1 MRRPFARFET
11 AQVGRGQQRVGEVR
25 QIVHRVR
32 ATAAAGRAAFLAP
45 RTYQG
50 LRTVDDP
57 DDRQHHRHF
66 DQHADD
72 RRQGRAGVEAEQ
84 AYRGGHGQFEEVA
97 GSDQRRRTCDA
108 MLFAGETVQQIG
120 EARVEID
127 LDDDRHGQQQND
139 DRLRDDPFALEAEQ
153 RHQRRQQGD
162 ERRRLQRRE
171 QTRER
176 RRSAVRQQGVEAV
189 APRSPARR
197 CRGRPTRP
205 ACPTAPL
212 SRRGR
217 AQPFT
222 SPWMALIAHACV
234 RRFGVR

>member
-1 MRRPFARFET
+1 MIGRRAIGQRQCARIEDTRFRAEVSQQPFGFERQETTEGAFAQRAVQQEDAGRMRRPFARFET

-120 EARVEID
+120 EAQ
-127 LDDDRHGQQQND
+127 LK
-139 DRLRDDPFALEAEQ
+139 
-153 RHQRRQQGD
+153 
-162 ERRRLQRRE
+162 
-171 QTRER
+171 
-176 RRSAVRQQGVEAV
+176 
-189 APRSPARR
+189 
-197 CRGRPTRP
+197 
-205 ACPTAPL
+205 
-212 SRRGR
+212 
-217 AQPFT
+217 
-222 SPWMALIAHACV
+222 
-234 RRFGVR
+234 